1 MTRTGSPK
9 CSTCGG
15 ADAAPNMIDV
25 MRNEHGEPI
34 DDDSQPEL
42 CDEPCHD

>member
-1 MTRTGSPK
+1 MTNPTCG
-9 CSTCGG
+9 TCGG
-15 ADAAPNMIDV
+15 PDNAPRMTEP

-34 DDDSQPEL
+34 DDTPPEL